1 MTKAELLKRLDKY
14 LEEKVKEVPNVEK
27 MLAINGVG
35 MSTVIGFTAE
45 VGDIG
50 AGLQECSLAM
60 KKQSEAA
67 KTFIIWNDPDKEQR
81 RHPTMGRQNEGI

>member
-50 AGLQECSLAM
+50 RFIDPKQYRSLR
-60 KKQSEAA
+60 
-67 KTFIIWNDPDKEQR
+67 D
-81 RHPTMGRQNEGI
+81 

>member
-1 MTKAELLKRLDKY
+1 MISKG
-14 LEEKVKEVPNVEK
+14 
-27 MLAINGVG
+27 I
-35 MSTVIGFTAE
+35 
-45 VGDIG
+45 GDIG